1 MAIDKDPRTVTLK
14 GVRFSFTDALV
25 EKRATSAE
33 NPDRK
38 THHLNIIIENS
49 GPYAKYAEEN
59 RKKVMEAIRA
69 AGLQKWKKED
79 AYKDIMEDSP
89 KRVTYR
95 KGDKFKNKE
104 GKIYDGYEGNHA
116 FGATGPGGGQ
126 KRPRLIDRRKR
137 ILIAPGDSIPSNTKL
152 EIVNIGQSDIDEFF
166 YSGCYGDA
174 TVSFYGTDKGSRGIF
189 ATVDVLRSYQQG
201 ERMAGGYS
209 FSDDDID
216 DFDDLEC
223 DDLDDDDAPSSKSS
237 SDDDDI

>member
-137 ILIAPGDSIPSNTKL
+137 ILRLAG
-152 EIVNIGQSDIDEFF
+152 
-166 YSGCYGDA
+166 
-174 TVSFYGTDKGSRGIF
+174 
-189 ATVDVLRSYQQG
+189 
-201 ERMAGGYS
+201 AGGLRLFVGGS
-209 FSDDDID
+209 GDFGGENLFNRSVQRFNSAGQLR
-216 DFDDLEC
+216 DFDFERH
-223 DDLDDDDAPSSKSS
+223 
-237 SDDDDI
+237 DIPFRAGCHLGVIASAMR